1 VEMPE
6 YQYKNFK
13 IFYNVELDKTNKKL
27 YRADGYA
34 VCALDRADPN
44 LSTKFHTEY
53 TTEIGAR
60 NEIKKLIENYVDFE
74 WQKFYEVHGNAN
86 NSRRLL
92 KNP

>member
-1 VEMPE
+1 MSE
-6 YQYKNFK
+6 YDYKNFK

-27 YRADGYA
+27 YTADGY
-34 VCALDRADPN
+34 VVFALDTVVPN

-53 TTEIGAR
+53 TTENGVR

-74 WQKFYEVHGNAN
+74 WQKFYEVHGSTNH
-86 NSRRLL
+86 SQGIL